1 MTDHRI
7 EKLTA
12 AHAVG
17 GFECG
22 KQPLDRFLTRNALQ
36 NQQASASTT
45 YVALA
50 NSEVI
55 GFYTLVVGSVEHDTA
70 QATAPRITKG
80 LAKYPVPVI
89 VLARMAV
96 STTWHGKGIGKALLR
111 DAVLRILQAA
121 EIVGVRA
128 MLVHAKDDEARTFYE
143 KFDFASS
150 PTDPLHMMALIKDLR
165 SLVSPGI

>member
-1 MTDHRI
+1 MTDYRI

-12 AHAVG
+12 AHAVSE
-17 GFECG
+17 FECG
-22 KQPLDRFLTRNALQ
+22 KQPLDRFLTRLAFQ

-50 NSEVI
+50 DSEVI
-55 GFYTLVVGSVEHDTA
+55 GFYTLVVGSVAHETA
-70 QATAPRITKG
+70 QATEPRITKG
-80 LAKYPVPVI
+80 LAKYPVPVM

-96 STTWHGKGIGKALLR
+96 STTWQGKGIGKALIR
-111 DAVLRILQAA
+111 DAVLRTLQAA

-128 MLVHAKDDEARTFYE
+128 MLVHAKDDEAQVFYE
-143 KFDFASS
+143 KFDFRSS

-165 SLVSPGI
+165 SLVSPGA